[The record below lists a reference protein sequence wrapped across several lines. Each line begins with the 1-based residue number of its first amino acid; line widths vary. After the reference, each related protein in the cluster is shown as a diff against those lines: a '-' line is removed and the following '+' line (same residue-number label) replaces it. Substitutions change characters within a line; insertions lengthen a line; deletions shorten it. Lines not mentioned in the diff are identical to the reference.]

1 LRRSVDATTTGF
13 QGHLDS
19 KGGQMKSFFNTFTTR
34 MVMAEL
40 VVHALLAA
48 SLFFLLLPLLEQDYQ
63 SRFMQQ
69 AQQGASR
76 IAALLRNTP
85 QPYNLDAIATHGDFL
100 HARLAAAADAT
111 PGFEQDFGNGNNH
124 LYQISMPLLL
134 AGEPYVLELG
144 YDETSTAQQ
153 IANAY
158 QFGLYLVAG
167 YLLLAALSAALLGP
181 QLTRPLQRL
190 RHSALNIAAGQIE
203 ERLTTGSGITE
214 IKALATDLEQM
225 RGKLVAQREALAIRE
240 ARISAI
246 MDNVADALVTID
258 ELGQIDSFNM
268 AAERIFGY
276 SAAEVIGQSV
286 NTLFAAPLLSRT
298 GDNSEQPVAIE
309 QHAPYETLGRRKNGS
324 TFHMEATISEIC
336 ELAGCISIVICRDIS
351 AQRAAEVEINSL
363 KEDLEQRVVKR
374 TRELASVNKEL
385 QHQALHDALTSLPN
399 RVLLQDR
406 LQQATRAAKRD
417 NHALALMITDL
428 DRFKEINDTLG
439 HHYGD
444 LLLQQVAVRMR
455 SALRDSDTVA
465 RLGGDE
471 FAVLLPTISSEE
483 QAIQA
488 AVKIAKAMEAPF
500 ILENQHFHVGISI
513 GIALYPK
520 DGDNPTHLMRRA
532 DVAMYVA
539 KRAQSS
545 YAFYNPDQDQHS
557 ASRLT
562 LVGELR
568 RALEQKQLIVH
579 YQPTVDLKQ
588 REVTGVEALLRW
600 DHPTRGMVL
609 PDEFIPLAEQT
620 GLIKGLTIF
629 VLNEALQQLHMWQ
642 KAGLHLRM
650 AVNLSAR
657 NLNDP
662 DLVRQLDE
670 LLNRWQV
677 LPQQL
682 QLEITESAIMEDPPR
697 AMSTLSRLYAMGI
710 KLSIDD
716 FGTGYS
722 SLAYLKQLPVHEIK
736 IDRSFVKDMAINN
749 EDRVIVRSTIDLAF
763 NMGHRVIAEGVD
775 SQETLNLLTGMGCDL
790 AQGFF
795 ISSPLGSNE
804 LYQWLRDNPD
814 WHTNLKPQTA
824 RVELETA

>member
-1 LRRSVDATTTGF
+1 
-13 QGHLDS
+13 
-19 KGGQMKSFFNTFTTR
+19 MKSFLNKFTSR
-34 MVMAEL
+34 MVLGEFAI
-40 VVHALLAA
+40 HALLAS
-48 SLFFLLLPLLEQDYQ
+48 SLFFLTLPLLEQSYQ
-63 SRFMQQ
+63 SQFIEH
-69 AQQGASR
+69 AQQGAER
-76 IAALLRNTP
+76 IATLLRNTP
-85 QPYNLDAIATHGDFL
+85 QPYNLEVIANHGGITHAHL
-100 HARLAAAADAT
+100 TPTANAT
-111 PGFEQDFGNGNNH
+111 PGFRQEQEFGSGDNH
-124 LYQISMPLLL
+124 IYQVAMPLLL
-134 AGEPYVLELG
+134 AGEPYLLELG
-144 YDETSTAQQ
+144 YDETATAQR
-153 IANAY
+153 IASAY
-158 QFGLYLVAG
+158 QLGLYLVCG
-167 YLLLAALSAALLGP
+167 YLLLAVLTAALLGP
-181 QLTRPLQRL
+181 QLIRPLQRL
-190 RHSALNIAAGQIE
+190 RETALNIA
-203 ERLTTGSGITE
+203 TGHPTVSLNTDTNVTE
-214 IKALATDLEQM
+214 IKELATDLERM
-225 RGKLVAQREALAIRE
+225 RSKLVAQREDLAMRE

-246 MDNVADALVTID
+246 MDNVADALITID
-258 ELGQIDSFNM
+258 EQGQIHSFNL

-276 SAAEVIGQSV
+276 DAPEVIGQSV
-286 NTLFAAPLLSRT
+286 NLLFAAPLVSRSS
-298 GDNSEQPVAIE
+298 DNSALLPITIE
-309 QHAPYETLGRRKNGS
+309 QLAPYETLGRRKDSG
-324 TFHMEATISEIC
+324 TFHMEASISEIC

-351 AQRAAEVEINSL
+351 GQKQAEIEIKSL

-399 RVLLQDR
+399 RVLMQDR

-471 FAVLLPTISSEE
+471 FAVLLPAIYGEE
-483 QAIQA
+483 QAMQA
-488 AVKIAKAMEAPF
+488 SIKIAKAMEAPF

-513 GIALYPK
+513 GIAIYPK
-520 DGDNPTHLMRRA
+520 DGDNSTHLMRRA

-539 KRAQSS
+539 KRSQSS

-557 ASRLT
+557 ASRLA

-568 RALEQKQLIVH
+568 RALEQKQLTVH

-588 REVTGVEALLRW
+588 RQVIGVEALLRW
-600 DHPTRGMVL
+600 PHAAKGMLL

-620 GLIKGLTIF
+620 GLIKGITLF

-642 KAGLHLRM
+642 TAGLHLRM

-670 LLNRWQV
+670 LLTRWQV

-736 IDRSFVKDMAINN
+736 IDRSFIEEMVNNN

-775 SQETLNLLTGMGCDL
+775 SKEALALLTEMGCDL

-795 ISSPLGSNE
+795 ISKPLGSNE
-804 LYQWLRDNPD
+804 LYQWMRDNSD
-814 WHTNLKPQTA
+814 WHTNLKPRTA
-824 RVELETA
+824 RPQLEAV

>member
-1 LRRSVDATTTGF
+1 
-13 QGHLDS
+13 
-19 KGGQMKSFFNTFTTR
+19 
-34 MVMAEL
+34 MVLGEFI
-40 VVHALLAA
+40 VHALLA
-48 SLFFLLLPLLEQDYQ
+48 SSIFFVIVPLLHQDYQ
-63 SRFMQQ
+63 TQFIKQ
-69 AQQGASR
+69 AQQSSNR
-76 IAALLRNTP
+76 IATLLRNTP
-85 QPYNLDAIATHGDFL
+85 QPYNLDAIANHGDLL
-100 HARLAAAADAT
+100 HARLAAAANAT
-111 PGFEQDFGNGNNH
+111 PGYQQDPGFGIGSDH
-124 LYQISMPLLL
+124 LYRVAMPLLL

-144 YDETSTAQQ
+144 YDETATEQQ
-153 IANAY
+153 IATANRL
-158 QFGLYLVAG
+158 GLYLVAS
-167 YLLLAALSAALLGP
+167 YVLLAALIAALLGP
-181 QLTRPLQRL
+181 QLTRPLLRL
-190 RHSALNIAAGQIE
+190 REAALNIATGHPI
-203 ERLTTGSGITE
+203 ERLDTDTGITE
-214 IKALATDLEQM
+214 IKSLAAGLERM
-225 RGKLVAQREALAIRE
+225 RGKLVAQREDLAIRE

-246 MDNVADALVTID
+246 MDNVADGLVTID
-258 ELGQIDSFNM
+258 ELGQIHSFNL

-276 SAAEVIGQSV
+276 NAPEVIGQSV
-286 NTLFAAPLLSRT
+286 NILFAAALVSRSS
-298 GDNSEQPVAIE
+298 DNSDSPGTVE
-309 QHAPYETLGRRKNGS
+309 QHAPYETLGRRKDGS
-324 TFHMEATISEIC
+324 TFHMEAAISEIC

-351 AQRAAEVEINSL
+351 AQKQAELEIKAL

-374 TRELASVNKEL
+374 TIELATVNKEL

-399 RVLLQDR
+399 RVLMQDR

-471 FAVLLPTISSEE
+471 FAVLLPAIQSDE
-483 QAIQA
+483 QAVQA
-488 AVKIAKAMEAPF
+488 AIKISKAMEAPF

-520 DGDNPTHLMRRA
+520 DGDNSTHLMRRA

-557 ASRLT
+557 VGRLAM
-562 LVGELR
+562 VGELR
-568 RALEQKQLIVH
+568 KALEQKQLIVH

-588 REVTGVEALLRW
+588 REVIGVEALLRW
-600 DHPTRGMVL
+600 QHPGRGTL
-609 PDEFIPLAEQT
+609 QPDEFIPLAEQT
-620 GLIKGLTIF
+620 GLIKGLTLF
-629 VLNEALQQLHMWQ
+629 VLNEALQQLHLWQ
-642 KAGLHLRM
+642 RAGLHLRM
-650 AVNLSAR
+650 AINLSAR

-670 LLNRWQV
+670 LLNRWQI

-722 SLAYLKQLPVHEIK
+722 SLSYLKQLPVHEIK
-736 IDRSFVKDMAINN
+736 IDRSFVQDMAKNN

-775 SQETLNLLTGMGCDL
+775 KAEALALLTEMGCDF

-795 ISSPLGSNE
+795 ISKPLGGNE
-804 LYQWLRDNPD
+804 LYQWMKHNPD
-814 WHTNLKPQTA
+814 WHTNLKSRTA
-824 RVELETA
+824 RGQLEVV